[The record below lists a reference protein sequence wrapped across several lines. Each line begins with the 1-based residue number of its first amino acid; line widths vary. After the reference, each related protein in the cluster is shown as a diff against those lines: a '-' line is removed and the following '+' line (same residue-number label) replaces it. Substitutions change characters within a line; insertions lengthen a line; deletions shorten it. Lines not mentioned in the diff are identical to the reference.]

1 MIECRDNNV
10 AIPERSFS
18 LRTKVTEKLVSL
30 AASELGL
37 VGLWVLAVIAPWLL
51 MLPLNRILHLVAL
64 LTGLTYWQIAYS
76 TAGFWLGNLLIFLPG
91 IALAIFL
98 LKNANAKFSGVYNAL
113 FLVLVVFSYPFT
125 LLLLLFSYHG
135 L

>member
-1 MIECRDNNV
+1 
-10 AIPERSFS
+10 
-18 LRTKVTEKLVSL
+18 
-30 AASELGL
+30 
-37 VGLWVLAVIAPWLL
+37 